1 MLGDLLFLC
10 SIAQMIPLIIA
21 AHSTMGDHSE
31 TALAEHAIQEM
42 SVMMNSVVDELQLS
56 FLISSVTLATQ
67 FVES

>member
-1 MLGDLLFLC
+1 
-10 SIAQMIPLIIA
+10 
-21 AHSTMGDHSE
+21 MGDHSV